1 MNDIK
6 INSEEAKM
14 VRFEYVGKKS
24 RTVPNILVYRIWMVV
39 SVPKMELIRDE
50 DSKGKVTCSYSDM
63 VGV

>member
-1 MNDIK
+1 
-6 INSEEAKM
+6 M